1 MNWYLTK
8 IVFRIV
14 CSRGTQIAQF
24 DEQLRLIQ
32 ADTAEAAL
40 EKARQI
46 AQQETALEPVA
57 AESGVRWTFVNIP
70 ELYLLNGL
78 IDGAELFSKV
88 KEEADGSLYEEM
100 IHRRAAMLRY
110 NVENQILASF

>member
-8 IVFRIV
+8 MVFRIV
-14 CSRGTQIAQF
+14 CKEGRQKAQF

-46 AQQETALEPVA
+46 AQQETALEPLA
-57 AESGVRWTFVNIP
+57 AESGARWTFVNIP

-88 KEEADGSLYEEM
+88 KEEEDGSLYEEI